1 MGGEL
6 AGGLVSG
13 GFGTLQMLMQQKAD
27 EEKRK
32 KEGEIASL
40 QRQAE
45 ARQGLTSGQ
54 TSAFQQLMGS
64 YGRIA

>member
-32 KEGEIASL
+32 KEAELEAL
-40 QRQAE
+40 QRQAI
-45 ARQGLTSGQ
+45 ASQGLASGQ
-54 TSAFQQLMGS
+54 TGAFQQLMGS